1 MVKKIFVILLVSI
14 IFCGSVSAESYFEN
28 ENGVILTKP
37 EYDFIVEL
45 YNENYPSIITMD
57 EYNILKDDNIFGQ
70 EIKHVSSNNNIINP
84 SISLLSG
91 TNVAHETNYKRLEMG
106 CACSSTKCR
115 VVANLDWK
123 VHPAARSYDLFGAM
137 QVGSTTPSD
146 IVSHK
151 YIDGTASSPI
161 ETITSSS
168 GVSTTYLLPNDSTS
182 KEWSF
187 DLAFSVAKKGRIT
200 ASYQHARKNITLVN
214 SRKFMFNYN
223 GYGHVHLFDQS
234 VRATYDGM
242 DGVEI
247 VF

>member
-1 MVKKIFVILLVSI
+1 MVKKIFVVVLVSI

-70 EIKHVSSNNNIINP
+70 EITHVSSDDNVINP

-91 TNVAHETNYKRLEMG
+91 NNSFHETTAKRLEMG
-106 CACSSTKCR
+106 CACGTTKCR
-115 VVANLDWK
+115 VVATLVWK
-123 VHPAARSYDLFGAM
+123 KYPATRSYDLFGAM
-137 QVGSTTPSD
+137 QVGSSAPTD
-146 IVSHK
+146 FVSHK
-151 YIDGTASSPI
+151 YIDGDASVPVEYISNS
-161 ETITSSS
+161 T
-168 GVSTTYLLPNDSTS
+168 GVSATYRLPNDSTS
-182 KEWSF
+182 AIWDF

-200 ASYQHARKNITLVN
+200 ASYQHATKNITLAN

-234 VRATYDGM
+234 VRSTYDGM